1 MKFTVNQAFGTA
13 FYMIKVKIFARLAVD
28 NYNEGVVVNGV
39 IKNEVS
45 NMKYQKTK
53 EVLNQLVAD
62 LSQMAMVIHQ
72 THWYMR
78 GTNFLK
84 LHPLMDEF
92 MDEINAQLDVIS
104 ERLITLDGEPFSTL
118 GEMADHTGIKDEK
131 GTFGKGTPERLATL
145 VRDYRYLEDLY
156 QKGIEV
162 SDEEKDYSTQD
173 IFIGFKTEI
182 EKKIWMIQ
190 AELNEAPE
198 IDA

>member
-1 MKFTVNQAFGTA
+1 
-13 FYMIKVKIFARLAVD
+13 
-28 NYNEGVVVNGV
+28 
-39 IKNEVS
+39 
-45 NMKYQKTK
+45 MKYQKTK

-118 GEMADHTGIKDEK
+118 SEMADHTGIKDEK

-145 VRDYRYLEDLY
+145 VKDYRYLEELY
-156 QKGIEV
+156 
-162 SDEEKDYSTQD
+162 QD

>member
-1 MKFTVNQAFGTA
+1 
-13 FYMIKVKIFARLAVD
+13 
-28 NYNEGVVVNGV
+28 
-39 IKNEVS
+39 
-45 NMKYQKTK
+45 MKYQKTK

-118 GEMADHTGIKDEK
+118 SEMADHTGIKDEK
-131 GTFGKGTPERLATL
+131 GSFGKGTPERLA
-145 VRDYRYLEDLY
+145 
-156 QKGIEV
+156 KIIAIWK
-162 SDEEKDYSTQD
+162 S
-173 IFIGFKTEI
+173 FIKRALKFLMR
-182 EKKIWMIQ
+182 KKITALKIFSSDSR
-190 AELNEAPE
+190 LRLKRRFG
-198 IDA
+198 